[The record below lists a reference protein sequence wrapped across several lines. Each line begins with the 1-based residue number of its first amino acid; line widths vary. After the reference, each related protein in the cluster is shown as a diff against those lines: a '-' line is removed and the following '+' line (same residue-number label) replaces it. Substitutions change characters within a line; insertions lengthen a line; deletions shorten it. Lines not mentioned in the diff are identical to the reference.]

1 MTSSK
6 KYLDE
11 SEQRYN
17 RLLRFLTDYI
27 YTVKIENNKVV
38 DTYHGPGCVAVTG
51 YTSEDY
57 LADPDL
63 WYRMVHEE
71 DKAAV
76 LEQANKSLAG
86 TETKPLE
93 HRIIHRNGTLRYVRN
108 SIVLS
113 KDHKGKI
120 LYYDGL
126 INDITERKKAE
137 QSAAIKQQQLIQAD
151 KMVALGTMVTGIA
164 HEINNP
170 NNFILLNAR
179 FLQKVWDDLQ
189 HVLKEYVEHHEDFVI
204 AGFPVAKTGEKFPQS
219 VDGIVN
225 GSLRIQ
231 KITKSLTNFARS
243 DAGEFDHAININ
255 NVLENAILLTGNV
268 IKNST
273 DNFLIYYNKDLPQI
287 KGNFQQLEQVI
298 INLINNACQSLENK
312 SQKISIDVGS
322 HDDNNSIF
330 VKVADEGSGIEKGN
344 LKFIFDPFF
353 TTKVSGTGLGLS
365 ISQKIIEQHNG
376 TFSLISSRP
385 GETIFEIKLPLN
397 DYGKNTSNR

>member
-1 MTSSK
+1 MATQK
-6 KYLDE
+6 KVLDE

-38 DTYHGPGCVAVTG
+38 DTYHGPGCVTVTG

-113 KDHKGKI
+113 KDQKGKI

-126 INDITERKKAE
+126 ISDITERKKAE

-164 HEINNP
+164 HEISNP

-179 FLQKVWDDLQ
+179 FLQKVWDDL
-189 HVLKEYVEHHEDFVI
+189 HPVLKEFIEQNKDFVI
-204 AGFPVAKTGEKFPQS
+204 AGFPVVKTEEKIPQS
-219 VDGIVN
+219 LN
-225 GSLRIQ
+225 GLVEGALRIQ
-231 KITKSLTNFARS
+231 KITKNLTNFARK
-243 DAGEFDHAININ
+243 DAGELDHTVDINSI
-255 NVLENAILLTGNV
+255 VESAILLTGNI

-273 DNFLIYYNKDLPQI
+273 NNFFVNYNKELPHV
-287 KGNFQQLEQVI
+287 KGNPQQLEQVI

-312 SQKISIDVGS
+312 NQKISVDLGL
-322 HDDNNSIF
+322 HDDGKSIF
-330 VKVADEGSGIEKGN
+330 VRITDGGAGIEREN
-344 LKFIFDPFF
+344 LKYIFDPFY
-353 TTKVSGTGLGLS
+353 TTKRNTGGTGLGLYITYNIVKS
-365 ISQKIIEQHNG
+365 HGGE
-376 TFSLISSRP
+376 LMISSEK
-385 GETIFEIKLPLN
+385 GHGTVCEIILPIN
-397 DYGKNTSNR
+397 

>member
-1 MTSSK
+1 MASSK

-38 DTYHGPGCVAVTG
+38 DTYHGPGCVTVTG

-108 SIVLS
+108 SIILS

-137 QSAAIKQQQLIQAD
+137 QLAAVKQLQLIQAD

-164 HEINNP
+164 HEISNP

-179 FLQKVWDDLQ
+179 FLQKVWDDL
-189 HVLKEYVEHHEDFVI
+189 HPVLKEFIEQNKDFVI
-204 AGFPVAKTGEKFPQS
+204 AGFPVVKTEEKIPQS
-219 VDGIVN
+219 LN
-225 GSLRIQ
+225 GLVEGALRIQ
-231 KITKSLTNFARS
+231 KITKNLTNFARK
-243 DAGEFDHAININ
+243 DAGELDHTVDINSI
-255 NVLENAILLTGNV
+255 VESAILLTGNI

-273 DNFLIYYNKDLPQI
+273 NNFFVNYNKELPHG
-287 KGNFQQLEQVI
+287 KGNSQQLEQVI
-298 INLINNACQSLENK
+298 LAPPVSV
-312 SQKISIDVGS
+312 QKR
-322 HDDNNSIF
+322 
-330 VKVADEGSGIEKGN
+330 
-344 LKFIFDPFF
+344 L
-353 TTKVSGTGLGLS
+353 L
-365 ISQKIIEQHNG
+365 
-376 TFSLISSRP
+376 
-385 GETIFEIKLPLN
+385 
-397 DYGKNTSNR
+397 

>member
-1 MTSSK
+1 MATQK
-6 KYLDE
+6 KILDE

-38 DTYHGPGCVAVTG
+38 DTYHGPGCVTVTG

-86 TETKPLE
+86 IETKPLE
-93 HRIIHRNGTLRYVRN
+93 HKIIHRNGTLRYIRN

-164 HEINNP
+164 HEISNP

-179 FLQKVWDDLQ
+179 FLQKVWDDL
-189 HVLKEYVEHHEDFVI
+189 HPVLKEFIEQNKDFVI
-204 AGFPVAKTGEKFPQS
+204 AGFPVVKTEEKIPQS
-219 VDGIVN
+219 LN
-225 GSLRIQ
+225 GLVEGALRIQ
-231 KITKSLTNFARS
+231 KITKNLTNFARK
-243 DAGEFDHAININ
+243 DAGELDHTVDINSI
-255 NVLENAILLTGNV
+255 VESAILLTGNI

-273 DNFLIYYNKDLPQI
+273 NNFFVNYNKELPHV
-287 KGNFQQLEQVI
+287 KGNPQQLEQVI
-298 INLINNACQSLENK
+298 INLTNNACQSLENK
-312 SQKISIDVGS
+312 NQKISVDLGMR
-322 HDDNNSIF
+322 DDGKSIF
-330 VKVADEGSGIEKGN
+330 VRITDGGAGIEKEN
-344 LKFIFDPFF
+344 LKYIFDPFY
-353 TTKVSGTGLGLS
+353 TTKRNTGGTGLGLYITYNIVKS
-365 ISQKIIEQHNG
+365 HGGE
-376 TFSLISSRP
+376 LMISSEK
-385 GETIFEIKLPLN
+385 GHGTVCEIILPIN
-397 DYGKNTSNR
+397 

>member
-1 MTSSK
+1 MATQK
-6 KYLDE
+6 KILDE

-38 DTYHGPGCVAVTG
+38 DTYHGPGCVTVTG

-113 KDHKGKI
+113 KDQKGKI

-164 HEINNP
+164 HEISNP

-179 FLQKVWDDLQ
+179 FLQKVWDDL
-189 HVLKEYVEHHEDFVI
+189 HPVLKEFIEQNKDFVI
-204 AGFPVAKTGEKFPQS
+204 AGFPVVKTEEKIPQS
-219 VDGIVN
+219 LN
-225 GSLRIQ
+225 GLVEGALRIQ
-231 KITKSLTNFARS
+231 KITKNLTNFARK
-243 DAGEFDHAININ
+243 DAGELDHTVDINSI
-255 NVLENAILLTGNV
+255 VESAILLTGNI

-273 DNFLIYYNKDLPQI
+273 NNFFVNYNKELPHV
-287 KGNFQQLEQVI
+287 KGNPQQLEQVI

-312 SQKISIDVGS
+312 NQKISVDLGL
-322 HDDNNSIF
+322 HDDGKSI
-330 VKVADEGSGIEKGN
+330 VVRIVDGGAGIEREN
-344 LKFIFDPFF
+344 LKYIFDPFY
-353 TTKVSGTGLGLS
+353 TTKRNTGGTGLGLYITYNIVKS
-365 ISQKIIEQHNG
+365 HGGQ
-376 TFSLISSRP
+376 LMISSEK
-385 GETIFEIKLPLN
+385 GHGTVCEIILPIN
-397 DYGKNTSNR
+397 

>member
-1 MTSSK
+1 MATQK
-6 KYLDE
+6 KILDE

-38 DTYHGPGCVAVTG
+38 DTYHGPGCVTVTG

-137 QSAAIKQQQLIQAD
+137 QLAAIKQMQLIQAD

-170 NNFILLNAR
+170 TNFILLNAR
-179 FLQKVWDDLQ
+179 FLQKVWDDLRP
-189 HVLKEYVEHHEDFVI
+189 VLKEFIEQHEDFVI
-204 AGFPVAKTGEKFPQS
+204 AGFPVGRTGEKIPQS
-219 VDGIVN
+219 LN
-225 GSLRIQ
+225 GLVEGALRIQ

-243 DAGEFDHAININ
+243 DAGEFDHAVNIN

-273 DNFLIYYNKDLPQI
+273 DNFLIHYNNDLPQI

-353 TTKVSGTGLGLS
+353 TTKRNTGGTGLGLYVS
-365 ISQKIIEQHNG
+365 YNIVKSHGGELI
-376 TFSLISSRP
+376 ISSEK
-385 GETIFEIKLPLN
+385 GKGTVCEMILPI
-397 DYGKNTSNR
+397 S